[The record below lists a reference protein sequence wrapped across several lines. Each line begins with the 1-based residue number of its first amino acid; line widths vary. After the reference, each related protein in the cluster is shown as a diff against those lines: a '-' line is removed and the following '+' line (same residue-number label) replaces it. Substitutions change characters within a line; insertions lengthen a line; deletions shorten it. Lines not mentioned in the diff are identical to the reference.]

1 MALLAVVPVFMSAGA
16 AVLPT
21 VMAAG
26 ASVVAI
32 LLKPRELLRFC
43 RREPAIM
50 AGVFALL
57 IVGAVGG
64 VWWCKVR
71 RVIGIG
77 VGTTKTEWVGLAE
90 AIIELKPGEARV
102 DGAGFGENS
111 TKPDVNGVGL
121 GGKPGHGGNGEG
133 VWWAQ
138 DFSRRRDYGG
148 MEGPTGLMVA
158 WVYKPEGG
166 MFLATPAVG
175 PEVGSSGVGKGKRV
189 YAAGCLA
196 DLGGYTGILASLDA
210 ETGKKIWEVMEYKD
224 DVLKPFFSS
233 PAVTA
238 DGKYVVVGQGLHTD
252 ANCELMCF
260 EAATGKVKWTVKTAL
275 HIESS
280 PALFGDVAVVGAGAI
295 EDKMGRATGDPGYVF
310 GVRISDGKE
319 LWRVG
324 INDPES
330 APVIDEEGIAYIGSG
345 FNGAAVAAIRT
356 ESEEELKAKGVGRV
370 MWKTAVDYPVAG
382 PVTLAKRAE
391 GDLII
396 AGGGN
401 SDLVSSNKNAKGQ
414 VVGVDKKTGAVVWKV
429 GIEDSVL
436 GPMAYKDGVVICP
449 CRNGDIAAIATKDG
463 KILWKARIS
472 GSVPVVAGCAW
483 AGERIYAMSGDGY
496 VAVLNA
502 SDGRVLEK
510 VYVNDKGSPGTGM
523 SASSLVVLDGKLIVG
538 TETGGMR
545 CYGGKK

>member
-1 MALLAVVPVFMSAGA
+1 MQELAVVPVFMSAGA

-21 VMAAG
+21 VMAAVG
-26 ASVVAI
+26 SVVAVM
-32 LLKPRELLRFC
+32 LKPRELARLC
-43 RREPAIM
+43 RRRPWAMGGGVAVLVAVVVGVVWMERPAKGRAVRAKEA
-50 AGVFALL
+50 AGTDWA
-57 IVGAVGG
+57 AVGE
-64 VWWCKVR
+64 R
-71 RVIGIG
+71 I
-77 VGTTKTEWVGLAE
+77 LAMG
-90 AIIELKPGEARV
+90 P
-102 DGAGFGENS
+102 
-111 TKPDVNGVGL
+111 VNGGAMGVNSGTKAPDL
-121 GGKPGHGGNGEG
+121 GTNEVKLKGDAEG
-133 VWWAQ
+133 IWWAQ

-148 MEGPTGLMVA
+148 MDGPVGLTEVWA
-158 WVYKPEGG
+158 YKPEGG

-175 PEVGSSGVGKGKRV
+175 PEMGANGVWKGKRV
-189 YAAGCLA
+189 YTAGCLA
-196 DLGGYTGILASLDA
+196 DLGGYTGILACIDA
-210 ETGKKIWEVMEYKD
+210 ETGKKVWEVMEYKE
-224 DVLKPFFSS
+224 DVLKAFFSS

-252 ANCELMCF
+252 ANCELICF
-260 EAATGKVKWTVKTAL
+260 EAATGKVKWTVRSAL

-330 APVIDEEGIAYIGSG
+330 APVMDDEGIAYIGSG

-356 ESEEELKAKGVGRV
+356 ESEEELKTKGLPRV
-370 MWKTAVDYPVAG
+370 VWKTALDYPATG
-382 PVTLAKRAE
+382 PVTLAKGGER
-391 GDLII
+391 DLII

-401 SDLVSSNKNAKGQ
+401 SDLVSSKKNARGQ

-429 GIEDSVL
+429 AMEDSVL

-449 CRNGDIAAIATKDG
+449 CRNGEVAAVSTKDG
-463 KILWKARIS
+463 QVLWKVRIS
-472 GSVPVVAGCAW
+472 GNVPVVAGCAW

-502 SDGRVLEK
+502 ADGRVLEK
-510 VYVNDKGSPGTGM
+510 VYVNDKASPGTGI
-523 SASSLVVLDGKLIVG
+523 SSSSPVVLDGRLIVG

-545 CYGGKK
+545 CFGGKK